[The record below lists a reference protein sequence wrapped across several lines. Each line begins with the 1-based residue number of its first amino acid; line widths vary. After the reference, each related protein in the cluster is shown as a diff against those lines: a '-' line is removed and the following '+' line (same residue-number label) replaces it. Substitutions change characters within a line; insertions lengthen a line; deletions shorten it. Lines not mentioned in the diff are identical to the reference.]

1 MAVTGTR
8 RRRHNQRQQHQE
20 CREPEHRPE
29 HPFRGFFDHWALTPE
44 AIEIIGS
51 LLKNGRELH
60 EFEGLVRKRH
70 RLDFVEALWR
80 LTVMAAR
87 LDRRRASGGDDLN
100 QFGRGTTKHR
110 VGR

>member
-60 EFEGLVRKRH
+60 EF
-70 RLDFVEALWR
+70 DALGSEKAPPR
-80 LTVMAAR
+80 FRGGSVASPGNGGRVGTV
-87 LDRRRASGGDDLN
+87 RASGGHDLN
-100 QFGRGTTKHR
+100 QFGRGGT
-110 VGR
+110 